1 MKISKSVNKCTINI
15 GGKERTVKF
24 SMGTNEMYIRE
35 YASHQVFNEISEIM
49 FVIYCGLVVGDK
61 KLVLLPNGETDIA
74 PSELPKNFSFEMA
87 KVWIDNCEDER
98 LEEVNEFA
106 FEAMGFIS
114 TVVESQY
121 KRSLKQAEMMGVN
134 TDEFLKKPT
143 ISIPS

>member
-1 MKISKSVNKCTINI
+1 MKIFKSVNKCTLNI

-35 YASHQVFNEISEIM
+35 YAKHEVFNELSEIM
-49 FVIYCGLVVGDK
+49 FLIYCGLVIGDK

-74 PSELPKNFSFEMA
+74 PSELPNNFSFEVA

-98 LEEVNEFA
+98 FEEVNDFA
-106 FEAMGFIS
+106 VEAMGFIS
-114 TVVESQY
+114 SAVQSQFS
-121 KRSLKQAEMMGVN
+121 RSIKQAEAMGVN
-134 TDEFLKKPT
+134 TDEILKKT